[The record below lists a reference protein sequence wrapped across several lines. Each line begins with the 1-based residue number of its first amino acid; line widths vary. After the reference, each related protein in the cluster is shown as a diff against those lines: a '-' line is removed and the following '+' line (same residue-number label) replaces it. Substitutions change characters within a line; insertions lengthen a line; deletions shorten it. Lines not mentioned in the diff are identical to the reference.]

1 MRKQTGINSYI
12 CIANYDDA
20 SRKSNPKND
29 NKLCGEKVM
38 IKENDRVK
46 TLVEKEGFPV
56 GTMGVVVSVYSEG
69 PQCEVEVWDADEY
82 PVDVVTYSFDE
93 IEGVEE

>member
-1 MRKQTGINSYI
+1 
-12 CIANYDDA
+12 
-20 SRKSNPKND
+20 
-29 NKLCGEKVM
+29 M

-69 PQCEVEVWDADEY
+69 TQCEVEVWDADEY
-82 PVDVVTYSFDE
+82 PVDVVTYSVDE
-93 IEGVEE
+93 IESVEE

>member
-1 MRKQTGINSYI
+1 
-12 CIANYDDA
+12 
-20 SRKSNPKND
+20 
-29 NKLCGEKVM
+29 M

-82 PVDVVTYSFDE
+82 PVDVVTYSVDE
-93 IEGVEE
+93 IEGVEEQDE

>member
-1 MRKQTGINSYI
+1 
-12 CIANYDDA
+12 
-20 SRKSNPKND
+20 
-29 NKLCGEKVM
+29 M

-82 PVDVVTYSFDE
+82 PVDVVTYSVDE
-93 IEGVEE
+93 IESVEE

>member
-1 MRKQTGINSYI
+1 
-12 CIANYDDA
+12 
-20 SRKSNPKND
+20 
-29 NKLCGEKVM
+29 M

-82 PVDVVTYSFDE
+82 PVDVVTYSVDE
-93 IEGVEE
+93 IESIEE

>member
-1 MRKQTGINSYI
+1 
-12 CIANYDDA
+12 
-20 SRKSNPKND
+20 
-29 NKLCGEKVM
+29 M

-82 PVDVVTYSFDE
+82 PADVVTYSVDE

>member
-1 MRKQTGINSYI
+1 
-12 CIANYDDA
+12 
-20 SRKSNPKND
+20 
-29 NKLCGEKVM
+29 M

-82 PVDVVTYSFDE
+82 PVDVVTYSVDE

>member
-1 MRKQTGINSYI
+1 
-12 CIANYDDA
+12 
-20 SRKSNPKND
+20 
-29 NKLCGEKVM
+29 M

-69 PQCEVEVWDADEY
+69 PQCEVEVWDAYEY
-82 PVDVVTYSFDE
+82 PVDVVTYSVDE

>member
-1 MRKQTGINSYI
+1 
-12 CIANYDDA
+12 
-20 SRKSNPKND
+20 
-29 NKLCGEKVM
+29 M

-82 PVDVVTYSFDE
+82 PVDVVTYSVDE
-93 IEGVEE
+93 IEGFEE

>member
-1 MRKQTGINSYI
+1 
-12 CIANYDDA
+12 
-20 SRKSNPKND
+20 
-29 NKLCGEKVM
+29 M

-82 PVDVVTYSFDE
+82 PVDVVTYSVDE
-93 IEGVEE
+93 IESIEEQDE

>member
-1 MRKQTGINSYI
+1 
-12 CIANYDDA
+12 
-20 SRKSNPKND
+20 
-29 NKLCGEKVM
+29 M

-56 GTMGVVVSVYSEG
+56 GTMGVVVSVYPEG
-69 PQCEVEVWDADEY
+69 PQCEVEGWDADEY
-82 PVDVVTYSFDE
+82 PVDVVTYSVDE